1 MQASTTVVGI
11 IRGPVLIKLNEC
23 ISTEH
28 SQSKNKSFVLVV
40 LFDLGTLSS
49 REDPPAFPTCKVS
62 SFGYYYVF
70 FAMLCFFKS
79 VCHFRYFS
87 LLMEQSILL
96 LFTTL

>member
-23 ISTEH
+23 ISTEQ

-49 REDPPAFPTCKVS
+49 REDPPAFPTCQVS
-62 SFGYYYVF
+62 SFGHYYVF
-70 FAMLCFFKS
+70 LQCFVF
-79 VCHFRYFS
+79 
-87 LLMEQSILL
+87 LL
-96 LFTTL
+96 TLSQYVI